1 MDVGIVTHTHTHTHT
16 LHVYV
21 VFVKLHSCFMPAQ
34 SDLVEFNY
42 ASINF
47 KFLDALVKWSK
58 CSVTQIMSAITVL
71 CHCLLMITIARK

>member
-1 MDVGIVTHTHTHTHT
+1 
-16 LHVYV
+16 
-21 VFVKLHSCFMPAQ
+21 MPAQ